1 MRRRIGAES
10 LPARSAARSGPSER
24 AREFGY
30 PPTNPMPGRA
40 TPCYP
45 PTGRRRAP
53 SVRTRGR
60 ARGDGSTKRAR
71 GLNPDPAAGHRR
83 FPGAEGGGGRGR
95 RVPALHARRGSVAK
109 GRRPRKPVDADGRY
123 LHHRPPARSTARW
136 ASGRRPR
143 GLGRFGRSNLR
154 RHTAVSARAH
164 LSLERETIPW
174 EDGGGG
180 RGGAGNPEG
189 RTRPPRE
196 RSEGSAARAGR
207 ALRTVG
213 LTDRRP
219 GASGG
224 GASGRRPPGIR
235 PLWTVG
241 SPPAP
246 GSPTPQSG
254 SSPVPGGRRA
264 PQRRHREGR
273 QRAGEGRRPKTPGS
287 RSHRRSQSGRRQGIS
302 RDERPPP
309 SPERGEERRDEAGG
323 AETPGR
329 SAEGD
334 RPERRARSRDRPREG
349 TAPRLPRAK
358 GDGKANGSEP
368 SERGSALPSAP
379 GPRESERERE
389 IGVGDAGT
397 LGPLALPT
405 VATWLILPVVICLSQ
420 RLSHACLSTSSEE
433 RNCGWLIK
441 SVVVPWSASPTRIT
455 VVIPEL
461 IHAPKAPTSRKACS
475 Y

>member
-1 MRRRIGAES
+1 MG
-10 LPARSAARSGPSER
+10 ER
-24 AREFGY
+24 A
-30 PPTNPMPGRA
+30 A
-40 TPCYP
+40 
-45 PTGRRRAP
+45 
-53 SVRTRGR
+53 
-60 ARGDGSTKRAR
+60 
-71 GLNPDPAAGHRR
+71 AAGIGSLRTVESPSTH
-83 FPGAEGGGGRGR
+83 GRLR
-95 RVPALHARRGSVAK
+95 AS
-109 GRRPRKPVDADGRY
+109 
-123 LHHRPPARSTARW
+123 PP
-136 ASGRRPR
+136 
-143 GLGRFGRSNLR
+143 
-154 RHTAVSARAH
+154 
-164 LSLERETIPW
+164 LSLSRETIPW

-389 IGVGDAGT
+389 RDRGGRRRDTWPARPAHRSYLVDPASSHMLVSKIKPCMSKYE
-397 LGPLALPT
+397 LGGAKLRMA
-405 VATWLILPVVICLSQ
+405 
-420 RLSHACLSTSSEE
+420 H
-433 RNCGWLIK
+433 
-441 SVVVPWSASPTRIT
+441 
-455 VVIPEL
+455 
-461 IHAPKAPTSRKACS
+461 
-475 Y
+475 